1 MLLHRESTPSGAAS
15 SGARSVPGGRS
26 VPAEE
31 GWAKGSTGWRL
42 LGAPMIWVSQSEV
55 CVLYTA
61 SAPGNM
67 APVSIL
73 PSPHRAERGFGRG
86 RGGINSPGR
95 EEKYPKIPYPLFS
108 SSESFSSQCTQER
121 ERDTGL
127 AATIVEESDVNN
139 NTDPEEKP
147 QASSRGSI
155 LSRRAVFGRAGV
167 SSRKNEDKAA
177 SSKKF
182 KNKHRSVQAANP
194 SQKY

>member
-1 MLLHRESTPSGAAS
+1 MCCTPPWYRA
-15 SGARSVPGGRS
+15 
-26 VPAEE
+26 
-31 GWAKGSTGWRL
+31 TWRL
-42 LGAPMIWVSQSEV
+42 LVFYLLLTELKEGSDEA
-55 CVLYTA
+55 
-61 SAPGNM
+61 G
-67 APVSIL
+67 
-73 PSPHRAERGFGRG
+73 
-86 RGGINSPGR
+86 GGINSPGR
-95 EEKYPKIPYPLFS
+95 EEKYPKIPYPLFA

-182 KNKHRSVQAANP
+182 KTRPVQAANP